1 MAIEYTDNDRKKDFD
16 FFLSNYDDFYE
27 RYGNCYIA
35 IRFEKVLGIFQSTQD
50 AINTLSN
57 QYELGDYIVQKC
69 NGNESGYTNYISSW
83 QLVGI

>member
-1 MAIEYTDNDRKKDFD
+1 MAIEYTDDDRKKDFD
-16 FFLSNYDDFYE
+16 FFLSNYDDFYKK
-27 RYGNCYIA
+27 YGNCYIA

>member
-1 MAIEYTDNDRKKDFD
+1 MAIEYTDDDRKKDFD

>member
-1 MAIEYTDNDRKKDFD
+1 MAIEYTDDDRKKDFD

-27 RYGNCYIA
+27 KYGNCYIA